1 MRLELGQAEMLQ
13 EFLPERERKKTIGT
27 GTSVFFMCEDEPA
40 LCREF
45 T

>member
-1 MRLELGQAEMLQ
+1 MLLELGEAAMLQ

-27 GTSVFFMCEDEPA
+27 GTSVCFMCEDEPA